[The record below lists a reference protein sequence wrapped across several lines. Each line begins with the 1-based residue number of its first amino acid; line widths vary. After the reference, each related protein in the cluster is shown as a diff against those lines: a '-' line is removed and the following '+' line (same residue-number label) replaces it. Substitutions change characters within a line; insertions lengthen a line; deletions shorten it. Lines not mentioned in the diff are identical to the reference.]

1 MKVILLTDVPK
12 IGNRYDVKEL
22 KDGFAQNAL
31 IAKGLAVLATKSE
44 LAKIE
49 NRKKETDQKKALG
62 NRLFEEILSK
72 VNDKEIIIKAKAND
86 KGHLFKSVGPK
97 DVTEAVKET
106 TGYLLEEKSITM
118 ENIKEIGE
126 HQIKI
131 SNDEHK
137 GQFGVIISPI

>member
-62 NRLFEEILSK
+62 
-72 VNDKEIIIKAKAND
+72 
-86 KGHLFKSVGPK
+86 
-97 DVTEAVKET
+97 
-106 TGYLLEEKSITM
+106 
-118 ENIKEIGE
+118 
-126 HQIKI
+126 
-131 SNDEHK
+131 
-137 GQFGVIISPI
+137 

>member
-31 IAKGLAVLATKSE
+31 IAKGLAILATKSE

-86 KGHLFKSVGPK
+86 KGHLFIPNQ
-97 DVTEAVKET
+97 
-106 TGYLLEEKSITM
+106 LLHFWRS
-118 ENIKEIGE
+118 
-126 HQIKI
+126 
-131 SNDEHK
+131 D
-137 GQFGVIISPI
+137 